1 MIIKTN
7 RFIPVFI
14 CLTLTLFSGCWD
26 YREIDDQIIVM
37 GTAVDYDR
45 KSQGISL
52 TVEITLPTSSGKESN
67 FSSKIYQSKG
77 RNIIDA
83 IVGMQTKA
91 GRQLLWSHAKVIIFS
106 TELLQ
111 QEKLLIGTMD
121 WIKRNRKIRDTIWL
135 LLSKEKTAAEILLK
149 SNPQTQRI
157 VSQYLDFLF
166 LGRKAETFPS
176 VPYWQ
181 FSNDLRSVSACTIL
195 PIVSLE
201 SSKNGIL
208 PFLNGTAVL
217 DRTKVTCLLD
227 GQQTRILLLLM
238 NKLGQAVF
246 TPELSA
252 NRKLQTVSLTTV
264 KCQAEIK
271 PVLQQQGLQMSIHV
285 KIAAQISE
293 IDGTGDVFQPTG
305 LEKLIKATKSLI
317 KVKINNLL
325 KLLKENC
332 RSDVFGFGNK
342 VEANYPKLWSK
353 LKNNWRNEYAKIPV
367 AIHLQLQIVGS
378 EQSMKVTKVGQ

>member
-37 GTAVDYDR
+37 GTAVDYDQE
-45 KSQGISL
+45 SQGISL

-111 QEKLLIGTMD
+111 QEKLLIGTVD

-238 NKLGQAVF
+238 NKLNQAVF
-246 TPELSA
+246 TPEPSI
-252 NRKLQTVSLTTV
+252 NRKLQTVSLTIV
-264 KCQAEIK
+264 KCQAAIE
-271 PVLQQQGLQMSIHV
+271 PVIEQQGLQMSIHV

-293 IDGTGDVFQPTG
+293 IDGTGDVFQPAG
-305 LEKLIKATKSLI
+305 LEKLIKAAKSLI

-378 EQSMKVTKVGQ
+378 EQSMKATKVGP